1 MNSKETGRS
10 KRKQYSPQFK
20 EQVLE
25 RAEREGVAQVA
36 EDLGLQEALIY
47 SWRAKKKQTG
57 IPFEDQKI
65 KDAELSRLKRELA
78 RAQEE
83 VAFLKKAA
91 AYFAKESK
99 KDTP

>member
-47 SWRAKKKQTG
+47 SWRAKKNKQG
-57 IPFEDQKI
+57 F
-65 KDAELSRLKRELA
+65 LLKTKK
-78 RAQEE
+78 
-83 VAFLKKAA
+83 LKMR
-91 AYFAKESK
+91 SCRG
-99 KDTP
+99 